1 MPTGL
6 NELVPTCTTVAHFGR
21 RDFVFSVGPKQHRME
36 VLAKAGRWAFAICL
50 IGLAGQQLYYSDLR
64 PVFVPAWASPIPGH
78 ALLAYLFSIILIGS
92 AATLLVGK
100 GMRTAMLFLGGLLL
114 ALFLFSYAPFELFV
128 NPNGMQIGSWNNA
141 LKELSIA
148 GSSFIIAGTFPD
160 APASGWI
167 SRVLVPVAR
176 FFYSIMLIIFG
187 IEHFLFGEF
196 VRSLVPGWIPGDLFW
211 TYFAAVALIGA
222 GVAIILRFK
231 VKLVA
236 LLLGIM
242 VFIWF
247 LILHIPRAVVAPVTD
262 QGNELSSVFESLGVS
277 GVAFVIAW
285 GYRKGAVPARGSG
298 R

>member
-1 MPTGL
+1 
-6 NELVPTCTTVAHFGR
+6 
-21 RDFVFSVGPKQHRME
+21 ME
-36 VLAKAGRWAFAICL
+36 ALAKAGRWAFSICL

-78 ALLAYLFSIILIGS
+78 AFLAYLFSIILIGS
-92 AATLLVGK
+92 AATLFVGR
-100 GMRTAMLFLGGLLL
+100 GMRIAMLFLGGLLFS
-114 ALFLFSYAPFELFV
+114 LFLFSYAPFELFV
-128 NPNGMQIGSWNNA
+128 DPKGMQIGSWNNA
-141 LKELSIA
+141 LKELSFT
-148 GSSFIIAGTFPD
+148 GSAFIMAGTFSDMPGQG
-160 APASGWI
+160 GWV
-167 SRVLVPVAR
+167 SRVLVPVGR
-176 FFYSIMLIIFG
+176 FFYSIMLVIFG

-222 GVAIILRFK
+222 GVAIIFRVK
-231 VKLVA
+231 VELVA

-277 GVAFVIAW
+277 GVAFVIAY
-285 GYRKGAVPARGSG
+285 GYRKGSKKF
-298 R
+298 